1 MAIEIPVFD
10 LGIFTAITDLSAKQ
24 YRAVK
29 IGTTGHIEVAGA
41 GVASIGILK
50 DNPYGTSTAP
60 VSAAVAVLGVHPA
73 EYGDTVTGYL
83 TALTPD
89 SVGRLVPATTNDVV
103 VAYALE
109 TGTSGGIYNVMILPR
124 MISGSFPSASQ
135 GAVVYASGTNTWA
148 ALGVG
153 TDHQFLM
160 TQGAA
165 ANPKWSNVYGEFT
178 LAIPIDLNSITTTQ
192 DVVTNYTLGYIG
204 TINKVDAIVNK
215 PVSTGSK
222 GATLNLEIGT
232 TNLTGGV
239 VTLTSAGCNTMG
251 TVVAGTTVSG
261 NNTFVAADTLSVE
274 ATGVTQFSEG
284 SITLLIHI
292 TPTVGGA

>member
-10 LGIFTAITDLSAKQ
+10 LGIFRTVSDLSAKQ

-29 IGTTGHIEVAGA
+29 IGTTGYLEVAGA
-41 GVASIGILK
+41 GVAAIGILK
-50 DNPYGTSTAP
+50 DNPYGTASVP
-60 VSAAVAVLGVHPA
+60 VDGQVAVLGVFPA
-73 EYGDTVTGYL
+73 EFGDTVTGYL

-103 VAYALE
+103 VAYSLE
-109 TGTSGGIYNVMILPR
+109 TGTSGGIYNVMVLPR

-135 GAVVYASGTNTWA
+135 GAITYASGTNTWA
-148 ALGVG
+148 SLAAG
-153 TDHQFLM
+153 TDHQVLI

-178 LAIPIDLNSITTTQ
+178 LAIPIDLASITTTQ

-204 TINKVDAIVNK
+204 TIVSVDAIVNG
-215 PVSTGSK
+215 PVTTGSK
-222 GATLNLEIGT
+222 GATLNLEIGS

-239 VTLTSAGCNTMG
+239 VTLTSSNCATMG
-251 TVVAGTTVSG
+251 AVIAGTAVASG
-261 NNTFVAADTLSVE
+261 NTFTAASTLSVE
-274 ATGVTQFSEG
+274 ASSVTAFLEG
-284 SITLLIHI
+284 SITLMIHI
-292 TPTVGGA
+292 TTTVGGA